1 MKSKIL
7 KNFIES
13 KRKMINPN
21 LINQQKKIIIWDLF
35 GGGQNSIYNSLKENQ
50 NYEIYT
56 FDITEP
62 SRQNHFKI
70 DLSQENIIEII
81 DNLNIPKPDIITS
94 STLCQSFSIV
104 LNMKGGGTCFWK
116 LNDDKTKLIFRT
128 EKEFEE
134 LKSGFT
140 KNLKADTQLFLAKLG
155 KNCIDN
161 TIKIIQ
167 FYKPKYW
174 YIENPKTSLIWKYIT
189 LNKNDFYNPNNC
201 FLNEASYGKYG
212 YLITKPTY
220 FLSNIKMDLLK
231 GKTPPPYSLK
241 EIDGIKYYVLNE
253 DSSVKYQASFGS
265 RIIGLSKIDKIIK
278 ARNTNS
284 GMGGMD
290 FVSKQNQKP
299 IHQKNKKVNEQISE
313 SGS

>member
-1 MKSKIL
+1 MNKK
-7 KNFIES
+7 
-13 KRKMINPN
+13 
-21 LINQQKKIIIWDLF
+21 LIVWDLF
-35 GGGQNSIYNSLKENQ
+35 GGGQNSIYNSMKENL

-62 SRQNHFKI
+62 TRKNHFKI

-116 LNDDKTKLIFRT
+116 LNKEKTKLIFRT

-155 KNCIDN
+155 KNCVDN
-161 TIKIIQ
+161 TIKIIK

-174 YIENPKTSLIWKYIT
+174 YIENPKTSLIWKYLT
-189 LNKNDFYNPNNC
+189 LNKQDFCNPSNS
-201 FLNEASYGKYG
+201 FFNEASYGKYG

-290 FVSKQNQKP
+290 FISKQNQKP
-299 IHQKNKKVNEQISE
+299 IYQKNKKVNEQISE
-313 SGS
+313 SGSSSSIPYSLIKDIFTYFE

>member
-1 MKSKIL
+1 
-7 KNFIES
+7 
-13 KRKMINPN
+13 MINPN
-21 LINQQKKIIIWDLF
+21 QTNQQNKIIVWDLF
-35 GGGQNSIYNSLKENQ
+35 GGGQNSVYNSMKENS

-62 SRQNHFKI
+62 SRKNHFKI
-70 DLSQENIIEII
+70 DLSQKNIIEVLN
-81 DNLNIPKPDIITS
+81 NLNIPKPKIILS

-128 EKEFEE
+128 KKEFEE

-161 TIKIIQ
+161 TIKIIK

-174 YIENPKTSLIWKYIT
+174 YIENPKTSLIWKYLT
-189 LNKNDFYNPNNC
+189 LNNQDFCNPTNS
-201 FLNEASYGKYG
+201 FFNEASYGKYG

-253 DSSVKYQASFGS
+253 DESVKYQASFGS

-290 FVSKQNQKP
+290 FISKQNQKP
-299 IHQKNKKVNEQISE
+299 IYQKIKKSMNKYQNQDHQVRFHIN
-313 SGS
+313 